1 MNLKIQTQNGL
12 YGLFSNNRELNQ
24 TICVCVCLRVGV
36 WLLTSSRSWHN
47 PHRLFFRPVL
57 EVAEGS
63 GEWWA
68 AEKPPKKKK
77 KKSHGGCKN
86 ARCVS
91 TPRGNILTHF
101 TKTLAREVTH
111 QGRWELNKGKASVLA
126 RLLVFDEADVARR
139 QVGIRCQNL
148 QNSFHGGKGGNVSK
162 NYCYKNKE
170 NKKGSTNECRTW
182 LLGEHVGFLICAE
195 KVAYCLH
202 RNLLAAE
209 TRHLN
214 RSALVTPRLHSAKT
228 RWGDTK
234 VNVSHGGS
242 YLQRRRKGHMMRMP
256 LNSPTLAA
264 PHLKHFSLFRKLY
277 RPHCDKPRTML

>member
-1 MNLKIQTQNGL
+1 MRRMLLADRLAYGAKIFKIPSTEERGAM
-12 YGLFSNNRELNQ
+12 F
-24 TICVCVCLRVGV
+24 LRII
-36 WLLTSSRSWHN
+36 
-47 PHRLFFRPVL
+47 
-57 EVAEGS
+57 A
-63 GEWWA
+63 
-68 AEKPPKKKK
+68 
-77 KKSHGGCKN
+77 
-86 ARCVS
+86 
-91 TPRGNILTHF
+91 I
-101 TKTLAREVTH
+101 KT
-111 QGRWELNKGKASVLA
+111 
-126 RLLVFDEADVARR
+126 
-139 QVGIRCQNL
+139 
-148 QNSFHGGKGGNVSK
+148 
-162 NYCYKNKE
+162 
-170 NKKGSTNECRTW
+170 KKGSTNECRTW